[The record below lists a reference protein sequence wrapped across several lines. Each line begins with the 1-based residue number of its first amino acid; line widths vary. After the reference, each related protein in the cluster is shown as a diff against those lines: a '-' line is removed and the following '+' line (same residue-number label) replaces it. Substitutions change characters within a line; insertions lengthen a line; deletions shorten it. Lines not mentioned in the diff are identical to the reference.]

1 MTAVNMEKKMAAIK
15 MKKRNLQYFKTNKI
29 GNKIIMRKYKIQNW
43 RISQYRE
50 KLTKMSGLT
59 LWFALLQDKTRVK
72 PEMLKIINSDKIETE
87 NYHENKGKKNKE
99 KWEHWLY
106 KRLQQKR
113 RIW

>member
-1 MTAVNMEKKMAAIK
+1 
-15 MKKRNLQYFKTNKI
+15 MKDKS
-29 GNKIIMRKYKIQNW
+29 IQ
-43 RISQYRE
+43 R

-59 LWFALLQDKTRVK
+59 LWFALDLLQDKTTVK
-72 PEMLKIINSDKIETE
+72 PEMLKIINSDKMQTE

-106 KRLQQKR
+106 KRLQQKI